1 MEVVISFTVGVI
13 LASVI
18 GFVLI
23 KYFSRIQKDQFE
35 LLANNILSKNTNT
48 LKENAS
54 ENLSSIVLPLNE
66 RIKEYKEQ
74 MDQMHKF
81 DLKERE
87 SLREKLNQMITSAG
101 RIETEASQLS
111 QALSSDVKFQ
121 GDWGEIV
128 LENILEL
135 AGLEKGREFEVQN
148 TLKDDN
154 GNIYRPDAIIKLPN
168 DSQIIID
175 SKVSLKAYFE
185 YINTDQKENALKNL
199 KTSIQNH
206 IDSLSKKNY
215 QLLTGVNAPDFVYLF
230 IPVEGVYSLIIREYP
245 NIIDESIKKNI
256 ILVSPVNLIAN
267 LKTVASLW
275 RLEKQSKNAQIMAQ
289 KAGAMHDKFVI
300 VLDDIEKMGSALQK
314 AKLIQSELIKKVSS
328 GKGNLVSRSQELKE
342 LGAKTSKSIDPEYI
356 ESSQS

>member
-1 MEVVISFTVGVI
+1 MEVVIGFIIGVV
-13 LASVI
+13 LACVI
-18 GFVLI
+18 GFILI
-23 KYFSRIQKDQFE
+23 KYLSKVQRNQFE
-35 LLANNILSKNTNT
+35 LMANEILSKNTSS

-54 ENLSSIVLPLNE
+54 DNLSSIVSPLNE
-66 RIKEYKEQ
+66 KIKEYKDQ

-87 SLREKLNQMITSAG
+87 SLREKLNQMISSAG
-101 RIETEASQLS
+101 RIETEANQLS

-128 LENILEL
+128 LENVLEL

-148 TLKDDN
+148 VLKDDN
-154 GNIYRPDAIIKLPN
+154 DKVYRPDAIIKLPN

-175 SKVSLKAYFE
+175 SKVSLKAYFD
-185 YINTDQKENALKNL
+185 YMNTDEKERALKDL
-199 KTSIQNH
+199 KISIQNH

-215 QLLTGVNAPDFVYLF
+215 QLLNGVNAPDFVYLF

-245 NIIDESIKKNI
+245 NIIDESLKKNI

-275 RLEKQSKNAQIMAQ
+275 RLEKQSKNAQLMAQ
-289 KAGAMHDKFVI
+289 KAGAMHDKFVM
-300 VLDDIEKMGSALQK
+300 VLDDIAKMGSALEK
-314 AKLIQSELIKKVSS
+314 ASSIQSDLIKKISS
-328 GKGNLVSRSQELKE
+328 GKGSLVSRSQELKV
-342 LGAKTSKSIDPEYI
+342 LGAKTSKSIDPSYTENI
-356 ESSQS
+356 DT